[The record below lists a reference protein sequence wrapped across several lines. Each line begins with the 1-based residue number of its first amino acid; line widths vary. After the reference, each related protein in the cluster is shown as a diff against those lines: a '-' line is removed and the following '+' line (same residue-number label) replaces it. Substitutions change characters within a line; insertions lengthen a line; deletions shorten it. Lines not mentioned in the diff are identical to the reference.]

1 MTGPERRAQLL
12 GIARTHFAQRG
23 IEGTTIEEI
32 SGAAG
37 VSKPVVYEH
46 FGSKEA
52 LYREV
57 VGTEYRALLG
67 SLLEALEPAEG
78 DGPRVLLE
86 RTALALLSFIED
98 ETDGFRILVHDA
110 PPSTPDGTYS
120 ALLSKVTE
128 QVERILD
135 GEFRERG
142 FSAEDGSIYAQ
153 MLVGMVVMTGQWW
166 LDERRPDKRT
176 VAAHVVNLAWYGLT
190 GMKKDPGLREA
201 SDPAAKS
208 AE

>member
-1 MTGPERRAQLL
+1 MAVIAGL
-12 GIARTHFAQRG
+12 GDAGGSRFSRG
-23 IEGTTIEEI
+23 RDAI

-57 VGTEYRALLG
+57 VAVEYRALLG
-67 SLLEALEPAEG
+67 SILGALEPANG

-86 RTALALLSFIED
+86 RAALALLSFIED

-120 ALLSKVTE
+120 ALLAKVTE

-135 GEFRERG
+135 SEFRDRG

-166 LDERRPDKRT
+166 LDERRPDKRA

-190 GMKKDPGLREA
+190 GLKKEPDLRDGSEA
-201 SDPAAKS
+201 PTRS